1 MPVQMKSRQALELR
15 AQADTIMADLADPS
29 KTFTTA
35 EVDARA
41 NDAKAL
47 LTRAQAIAG
56 FTASDEVEAQ
66 GGEGVLRRADA
77 PDASHDDNG
86 VISYSSQIK
95 TIARRVEDAFGG
107 PNSLLLAL
115 ARQSVEPLTTRQREV
130 LSSIRELQKRTITGE
145 SGNASNA
152 EVLLPLTQVAS
163 IFTVSNSVG
172 GMFDSA
178 TRYTVPGR
186 TLRIPYMVQDGSNN
200 VNRPLASIA
209 NVTIVGEAGEKPD
222 REPRFDQRILT
233 VYKYA
238 AYTELGDETLSDDFT
253 GDLAPTLQA
262 AIGGQ
267 IVNKINEDVT
277 FDGTGTAMPMGAF
290 ADQNTSIHKV
300 TRKTQN
306 DFKVEDVF
314 EMYARHVQGP
324 RSRWYVH
331 PSVVPKMMS
340 LTLSGTT
347 LVTFIQSFA
356 NAPQMQLMGIP
367 VVVTPL
373 VALLGAQGDVC
384 LGNGEFYA
392 MALRQALTVESS
404 IHYRFRNDV
413 TAYRFFARAGGIP
426 IPTAPYSYK
435 RNTTTSANEYN
446 VSPFVVLDDVYA
458 S

>member
-1 MPVQMKSRQALELR
+1 MPVQMKSRQANELRSQADAIMAELSDPTKSFTKDEVESRTSNMQALLQRAQTVAGYTAKDEIESQGGDAELR
-15 AQADTIMADLADPS
+15 AAAAP
-29 KTFTTA
+29 
-35 EVDARA
+35 E
-41 NDAKAL
+41 
-47 LTRAQAIAG
+47 
-56 FTASDEVEAQ
+56 
-66 GGEGVLRRADA
+66 GEID
-77 PDASHDDNG
+77 SNG
-86 VISYSSQIK
+86 VRSYRKQME

-115 ARQSVEPLTTRQREV
+115 ARQSVEPLNTRQREV
-130 LSSIRELQKRTITGE
+130 MQSIRELQQRTITGE
-145 SGNASNA
+145 TGNASNA

-163 IFTVSNSVG
+163 IFTIPNQVG

-178 TRYTVPGR
+178 TRYNVPGR
-186 TLRIPYMVQDGSNN
+186 TLRIPYLVQDGTQN
-200 VNRPLASIA
+200 VNRPLSSIA
-209 NVTIVGEAGEKPD
+209 NVTIVGEAQEKPE
-222 REPRFDQRILT
+222 REPKFSQRVLT

-253 GDLAPTLQA
+253 GDLAPTVQS

-267 IVNKINEDVT
+267 LVNKINEDVT
-277 FDGTGTAMPMGAF
+277 ADGTGSSMPLGAF
-290 ADQNTSIHKV
+290 ADQNTALHKV
-300 TRKTQN
+300 IRATQN
-306 DFKVEDVF
+306 DFKVADAF

-324 RSRWYVH
+324 RSRWYIH
-331 PSVVPKMMS
+331 PSVVPKLMGM
-340 LTLSGTT
+340 TLDGTT
-347 LVTFIQSFA
+347 LVTYMQSLTG
-356 NAPQMQLMGIP
+356 APQMQLLGIP
-367 VVVTPL
+367 IVVTPL
-373 VALLGAQGDVC
+373 VGLLGTQGDVC

-435 RNTTTSANEYN
+435 RNTTSSANEYE